1 MHIQIPLINSLFLI
15 LIENSYRSIIQGHPS
30 DLFLNIKHYLDA
42 GMTDNLFEVHLLLRF
57 RKYDEALEYHRQS
70 LVLVPQN
77 AATLSSIG
85 YVYILTGRSAEAVDY
100 FHKALG
106 LRRDDTFSTTM
117 LGNAVEQLMNEMTP
131 CDGGL
136 YYSTVFNRVPLV
148 LEISAK

>member
-1 MHIQIPLINSLFLI
+1 
-15 LIENSYRSIIQGHPS
+15 
-30 DLFLNIKHYLDA
+30 
-42 GMTDNLFEVHLLLRF
+42 MTDNLFEVHLLLRF

-136 YYSTVFNRVPLV
+136 YYSTVFNRVPMV